1 MNIKKFFCFEYE
13 AGKSTTWGTP
23 VNGRLDTAG
32 YLRAYDTKEEMD
44 TFLENYQGDRP
55 IEIVSEFRARILRAT
70 LSKKEFDKYVLG
82 VK

>member
-13 AGKSTTWGTP
+13 AGKSTTWGNP
-23 VNGRLDTAG
+23 VNGRL
-32 YLRAYDTKEEMD
+32 D